1 MCKPRLRK
9 PRFRRCENSSPLSI
23 TERDVL
29 ILSLVERYRLMASN
43 HLFRLIGGSRQHLIR
58 RLGRLFH
65 AGYLERPRAQLF
77 LSDLSSRGIAY
88 VLAKAGREVLQ
99 KRGVATSSTSPRF
112 NAVTSSLS
120 IAHSLRVADVVSRF
134 ESEAVKRG
142 WRFVPHQDWFG
153 KDAAMPR
160 WSQVRWKIRL
170 KERGRRIDTWL
181 IPDAAFVIETAVD
194 RPCYF
199 LVEYDRGTMP
209 VRRSSLA
216 QSSFHRKVLAYIET
230 RRCGALWKQ
239 FGVPAFRVLVITEST
254 KRMHNLQAATAACFQ
269 RGESKMFLFMSLED
283 AKEPRLLDGNWRQC
297 SGLKVRLFE

>member
-9 PRFRRCENSSPLSI
+9 PRFRRCENSIPLSI

-43 HLFRLIGGSRQHLIR
+43 HLLRLIGGSRQHLIR

-77 LSDLSSRGIAY
+77 LCDRPSRGIAC
-88 VLAKAGREVLQ
+88 VLAGAGRKALQ
-99 KRGVATSSTSPRF
+99 VRGLPGSSTAYRCR
-112 NAVTSSLS
+112 AVTSSLS
-120 IAHSLRVADVVSRF
+120 LAHSLRVADVVSHF
-134 ESEAVKRG
+134 ESSTLQRG

-153 KDAAMPR
+153 KDVGRPR
-160 WSQVRWKIRL
+160 LSQVRWKIRL
-170 KERGRRIDTWL
+170 KDRGRRIDKWL
-181 IPDAAFVIETAVD
+181 IPDAAFAIETGSD
-194 RPCYF
+194 RPCFF

-209 VRRSSLA
+209 VRRSSFT
-216 QSSFHRKVLAYIET
+216 QSSFYRKVLAYIET
-230 RRCGALWKQ
+230 RRCGALWKH
-239 FGVPAFRVLVITEST
+239 FEVPSFRVLVITEST

-283 AKEPRLLDGNWRQC
+283 AKDLRLLDGNWHQC
-297 SGLKVRLFE
+297 SGLKVRLFD